1 MAISTSLRNVSGPCQ
16 CEWRKQD
23 RVHEPAR
30 TGTNLE
36 FVFLYL
42 ISDSA
47 PQVRCRLDS
56 NKSSTAYS
64 LKAEEHRVTC
74 IAHDADIAT
83 DRHNPIID
91 CS

>member
-1 MAISTSLRNVSGPCQ
+1 MSAMPPLFGIPYQQPRIRNLASDGVSILSL
-16 CEWRKQD
+16 
-23 RVHEPAR
+23 
-30 TGTNLE
+30 
-36 FVFLYL
+36 
-42 ISDSA
+42 ISA

-83 DRHNPIID
+83 DRRNPIID